1 MRLDAHFDM
10 LPSRAFQ
17 KRGFGRAP
25 ATLEGGGKGGGGS
38 APSPDPNIGFAQLK
52 LAEISDSYLK
62 SWKEEVWPAM
72 KAEAEKQS
80 MRADEQFAMDR
91 AAQEKQTALA
101 DEAMNRYR
109 TYGYGIQD
117 KLFTEAEQ
125 AGGAAD
131 TERQAALAIGDVKNA
146 FGVQAEGNKRQ
157 MQAYGID
164 PTSGRYQGQVKAND
178 VMEAATTAAAANKA
192 RTAAQQLGWAKRMD
206 AAALAQ
212 GQFGN
217 QASSTGL
224 ALTAGGQA
232 LGAGQTSMGNYA
244 MMGNSM
250 NQANMGAMSGWN
262 QVGQLG
268 VQKYNADISAYNA
281 QQQASAAGSAGLGS
295 LVGAGIGAV
304 GSYYTGGAAASMKYS
319 DIRMKENIK
328 VEGKTPTGVNIYSF
342 EYKPEFKKVAGY
354 GRYIGVMAHEVPD
367 AAVKHESGYMMV
379 DYSKVQ

>member
-1 MRLDAHFDM
+1 MRLNAHFDM
-10 LPSRAFQ
+10 LPDRAFE
-17 KRGFGRAP
+17 KRGFGFTRP
-25 ATLEGGGKGGGGS
+25 STLEGGKGGGS
-38 APSPDPNIGFAQLK
+38 APSPDPNIGLAQLK
-52 LAEISDSYLK
+52 LAEISDNYLK

-80 MRADEQFAMDR
+80 ARADEQFALDR
-91 AAQEKQTALA
+91 AAQEKQNALA

-117 KLFTEAEQ
+117 KLFKEAEE

-131 TERQAALAIGDVKNA
+131 VERQAGLAIGDVKNA
-146 FGVQAEGNKRQ
+146 FGIQAEGNKRQ

-192 RTAAQQLGWAKRMD
+192 RTAAQQLGWAKKMD

-224 ALTAGGQA
+224 ALSAGGQA

-244 MMGNSM
+244 MLGSSM
-250 NQANMGAMSGWN
+250 NQANTGAMSGWG
-262 QVGQLG
+262 QVGTLG

-281 QQQASAAGSAGLGS
+281 QQQANATSSAGLGAGLGS
-295 LVGAGIGAV
+295 LAGAGIKAYA
-304 GSYYTGGAAASMKYS
+304 SNPAA
-319 DIRMKENIK
+319 
-328 VEGKTPTGVNIYSF
+328 F
-342 EYKPEFKKVAGY
+342 
-354 GRYIGVMAHEVPD
+354 
-367 AAVKHESGYMMV
+367 
-379 DYSKVQ
+379 